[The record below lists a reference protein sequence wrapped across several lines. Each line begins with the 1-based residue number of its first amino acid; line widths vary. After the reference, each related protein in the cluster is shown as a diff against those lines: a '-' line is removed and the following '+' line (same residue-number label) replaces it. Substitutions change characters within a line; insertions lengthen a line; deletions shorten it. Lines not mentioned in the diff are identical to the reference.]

1 MGPWKYSTYTLS
13 VGEDGTPEA
22 SAPVVLYSVVAAN
35 SGAADPATVGIYNG
49 SGSVVA
55 MSLVVPAGGTVVWSG
70 CLAMA
75 KGLQVY
81 MEAGAGYVT
90 VMYV

>member
-1 MGPWKYSTYTLS
+1 MGPWKSATYTLS
-13 VGEDGTPEA
+13 VGEDVAPVA

-35 SGAADPATVGIYNG
+35 ASLTDPGVVTIYNG
-49 SGSVVA
+49 SGTVA
-55 MSLVVPAGGTVVWSG
+55 VMNLAMPVGGTVVWSG
-70 CLAMA
+70 CLAMP

-81 MEAGAGYVT
+81 VETGSAYVT